1 MDPQPQQVL
10 TISSLAQAE
19 QVTEN
24 LPVDEVGLLVDVE
37 MPLKNTDGIKV
48 NTHAGIRGI
57 RVMNPELMDCKAFDA
72 MLRGWMEECSR
83 EIDRVDLLISTVKE
97 KLSTPDASLPH
108 CGPPEN
114 ERNQGI
120 YQYLQTSRFGEH
132 PTHDEPAVRFQA
144 PYGSAEE
151 RARAIQRDRDSQRAW
166 WKLNLQFLEA
176 KKVLEEKARELERR

>member
-1 MDPQPQQVL
+1 
-10 TISSLAQAE
+10 
-19 QVTEN
+19 
-24 LPVDEVGLLVDVE
+24 
-37 MPLKNTDGIKV
+37 
-48 NTHAGIRGI
+48 
-57 RVMNPELMDCKAFDA
+57 
-72 MLRGWMEECSR
+72 MEECSR

-108 CGPPEN
+108 RGPPEN

-120 YQYLQTSRFGEH
+120 YQYLQTSRFGEY

-166 WKLNLQFLEA
+166 WKAEPAVSGGEEGVGGESAGTGETSEQHLGQ
-176 KKVLEEKARELERR
+176 VLEVQIPLGCGVCRLPLRTYYYYPKQCWEMYLTRTAGALRRARRALAHAIVTMTMYL